1 MLIDKT
7 QPDELGRLLQR
18 MAAETPEATAERT
31 AWTFDNLARPFA
43 DQIVLFGAGPLGKL
57 TLSRLQ
63 RAGVEPLAF
72 ADNNSKVWGTRIEGI
87 EVFSCEEA
95 VERFKNAAV
104 FVVTIYNGSAVR
116 EHLRKAGCERVVPFT
131 ALWWKYADVFVPEF
145 GVDRP
150 RSLLQHTSG
159 IRACYDLVADVASR
173 KEILDQLQ
181 WRYWLDDQAMSPPL
195 PISDIYFPNEL
206 IAPAAE
212 GEAYVDC
219 GAFDGASIQAF
230 LDHCRGPVKHIYATE
245 PDPGSRELLS
255 RFLAEL
261 PAPLRE
267 EVTVWPYVVGRERGT
282 ARFVAIGDVSS
293 FRDRRAQVREGD
305 TATSV
310 ECRTFDDLPWIVP
323 PTYIKMDIE
332 GCEPDAIAGGAQLL
346 EQTKP
351 VIVACLYHRSEHLW
365 QIPLLIHYLAP
376 DYKIFLRRY
385 AEENWETVCY
395 AVPPHRVR
403 G

>member
-7 QPDELGRLLQR
+7 HPDELGQLLQR
-18 MAAETPEATAERT
+18 MAAETPEDTAERT
-31 AWTFDNLARPFA
+31 AWTFDKLARPFA

-72 ADNNSKVWGTRIEGI
+72 VDNNSKLWGTRIEGI
-87 EVFSCEEA
+87 EVFSRAEA
-95 VERFKNAAV
+95 VERFGKVAA

-116 EHLRKAGCERVVPFT
+116 DQLRKAGCERVVPFA
-131 ALWWKYADVFVPEF
+131 ALWWKYADVFLPEF
-145 GVDRP
+145 GVDLP
-150 RSLLQHTSG
+150 RNLLQHTSG
-159 IRACYDLVADVASR
+159 IRACYDLVADAASR
-173 KEILDQLQ
+173 KEILDQLH

-195 PISDIYFPNEL
+195 PASDTYFPTEL
-206 IAPAAE
+206 IVPAPE
-212 GEAYVDC
+212 GESYVDC

-230 LDHCRGPVKHIYATE
+230 LDHCQGPVNHIYATE
-245 PDPGSRELLS
+245 PDPGSRELLA
-255 RFLAEL
+255 RFLAAL
-261 PAPLRE
+261 PEPLRK
-267 EVTVWPYVVGRERGT
+267 EVTVWPYALGKERGMV
-282 ARFVAIGDVSS
+282 RFAAIGEV
-293 FRDRRAQVREGD
+293 
-305 TATSV
+305 TSKVGETGEAV
-310 ECRTFDDLPWIVP
+310 ECRTFDDLPWTVP

-332 GCEPDAIAGGAQLL
+332 GAEPDAIAGGAQLL
-346 EQTKP
+346 EQHKP

-403 G
+403 R